1 MERKSVNALCR
12 GGDSQFGRS
21 GAEDPS
27 RPSLPQLL
35 SGQSAT
41 RPAPCPER
49 SRPSVGKYVNEKHHS
64 LEGFCVIDQT
74 VALALSGGPSPVFL
88 QAVEQV
94 ASFKKAFRRQGI
106 GFADVVNTARF
117 FLSRLESL
125 FVSQKAFQIFR
136 GRAELVRFASQRRDC
151 VIYSVPLPLLSIN
164 PTDSP
169 RHASRVQVSSC

>member
-1 MERKSVNALCR
+1 MIDVY
-12 GGDSQFGRS
+12 
-21 GAEDPS
+21 
-27 RPSLPQLL
+27 LPLDV
-35 SGQSAT
+35 
-41 RPAPCPER
+41 
-49 SRPSVGKYVNEKHHS
+49 PSVVE
-64 LEGFCVIDQT
+64 QT

-106 GFADVVNTARF
+106 GVADVVNTARF

-125 FVSQKAFQIFR
+125 FASQKAFQIFR
-136 GRAELVRFASQRRDC
+136 GRAGRDC

-169 RHASRVQVSSC
+169 RHASRLWRSLFLVKVCARAGKTVISRPNVCASGSCRGLTSLPPMAFAVSFRIRCRGRENRRQTP